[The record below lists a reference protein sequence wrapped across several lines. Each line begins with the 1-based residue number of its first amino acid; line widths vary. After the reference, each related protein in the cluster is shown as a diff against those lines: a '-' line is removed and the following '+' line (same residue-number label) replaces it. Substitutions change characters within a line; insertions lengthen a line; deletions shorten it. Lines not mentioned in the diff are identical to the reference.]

1 MSKYRTYGARA
12 DELAR
17 AAFKE
22 VMDASKRLADA
33 ESKAQAYPQRSGMV
47 DPEYYAKS
55 ARAAADLAEAKAAYE
70 TAKRGLVT
78 LNNELAKLRTDL
90 QNELAKDNR
99 ADPDAVDTATMD
111 LLKSGILNTD
121 DYIGLFERHS
131 GNITMQRLI
140 KSYAM
145 TAADNMHNTN
155 DRQRLKAVALGMN
168 TDSVALQNFDVIA
181 EVCRRA
187 ESNTGMIQHYDELT
201 ASALQNM

>member
-1 MSKYRTYGARA
+1 
-12 DELAR
+12 
-17 AAFKE
+17 
-22 VMDASKRLADA
+22 
-33 ESKAQAYPQRSGMV
+33 
-47 DPEYYAKS
+47 
-55 ARAAADLAEAKAAYE
+55 
-70 TAKRGLVT
+70 
-78 LNNELAKLRTDL
+78 
-90 QNELAKDNR
+90 
-99 ADPDAVDTATMD
+99 MD

-145 TAADNMHNTN
+145 TAADNMHDTN

-168 TDSVALQNFDVIA
+168 TDSAALQNFDVIA

-201 ASALQNM
+201 ASVLQNM